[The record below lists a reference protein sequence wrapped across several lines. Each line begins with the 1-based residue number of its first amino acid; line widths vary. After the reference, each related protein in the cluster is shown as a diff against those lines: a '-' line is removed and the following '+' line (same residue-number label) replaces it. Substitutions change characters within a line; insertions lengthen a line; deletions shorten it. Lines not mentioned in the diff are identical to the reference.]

1 MSWAEEL
8 HGNSAVYHSQDT
20 AHHHPCPHS
29 RAEQL
34 QIKRTCSL
42 GAQLHSC

>member
-1 MSWAEEL
+1 MVTVL
-8 HGNSAVYHSQDT
+8 CTT
-20 AHHHPCPHS
+20 ARTQPITTPVHAGGS
-29 RAEQL
+29 EQL